1 MRVLKAVPV
10 VAAVALVLAGCGGG
24 TTPAGAGAGT
34 GGAKLDGQ
42 TVEIA
47 AIWSGDEQ
55 EKFKAVLDAFEKKT
69 GAKVTYTSA
78 GDELPTVLATRLA
91 GGSPPDIAV
100 VGQPGLVKTL
110 AKAGSLK
117 PLSAATNKVV
127 DEQFAPV
134 WKKLG
139 TVDGKLYGLVF
150 KAANK
155 STVWYNAKTLGSSFT
170 PPKTWDA
177 FVDTLRT
184 RSDTGSA
191 PLSVGGADG
200 WTLTDWFENV
210 YLQTAGGDMYD
221 KLANHEIPWTDPS
234 VKTALTTLGRAFQGQ
249 FMPSG
254 AASALQ
260 TEFTASVVNVF
271 GPNPRASIV
280 YEGDF
285 VESVITKS
293 TSAQVGKDA
302 KFFPFPTVANTPAVV
317 TGGDTVVA
325 LTDKP
330 ATAALTEFLASA
342 EAATVWAKQGGFL
355 SPNKNVAAADYPNDI
370 ARSLATEV
378 VNTQN
383 VRFDMSDLMPT
394 VLGGTKGDG
403 FWKAMQEFLADPTKV
418 DAILANLETKA
429 TAAYKGL

>member
-10 VAAVALVLAGCGGG
+10 VVAAALVLAGCGGG
-24 TTPAGAGAGT
+24 NAPAASSGA

-42 TVEIA
+42 TVEVA

-55 EKFKAVLDAFEKKT
+55 EKFRAVLDAFEKKT

-117 PLSAATNKVV
+117 PLSATTNKIV
-127 DEQFAPV
+127 DEQYAPV

-155 STVWYNAKTLGSSFT
+155 STVWYNAKTLGASFT

-184 RSDTGSA
+184 RSDTGTA
-191 PLSVGGADG
+191 PLSIGGADG

-234 VKTALTTLGRAFQGQ
+234 VKTALTTLARAFQTQ
-249 FMPSG
+249 FIPSG
-254 AASALQ
+254 TASALQ

-293 TSAQVGKDA
+293 TSAEVGVDA
-302 KFFPFPTVANTPAVV
+302 KFFPFPTVNNTPAVV
-317 TGGDTVVA
+317 SGGDTVVA

-330 ATAALTEFLASA
+330 ATAALTEFLASS

-355 SPNKNVAAADYPNDI
+355 SPNKNVQASDYPNDV

-394 VLGGTKGDG
+394 ALGGTKGDG
-403 FWKAMQEFLADPTKV
+403 FWKAMQDFLADPSKV
-418 DAILANLETKA
+418 DTILTNLETKA
-429 TAAYKGL
+429 AAAYKGL

>member
-1 MRVLKAVPV
+1 MRVLKAIPV
-10 VAAVALVLAGCGGG
+10 VAAAALVLAACGGG
-24 TTPAGAGAGT
+24 NAPAGSSGA

-42 TVEIA
+42 TVEVA

-69 GAKVTYTSA
+69 GAKVTYTAA

-127 DEQFAPV
+127 DEQYAPV

-155 STVWYNAKTLGSSFT
+155 STVWYNAKTLGPSFT

-184 RSDTGSA
+184 RSDTGTA
-191 PLSVGGADG
+191 PLSIGGADG

-234 VKTALTTLGRAFQGQ
+234 VKTALTTLSRAFQSQ
-249 FMPSG
+249 FIPSG
-254 AASALQ
+254 TASALQ
-260 TEFTASVVNVF
+260 TEFPASVVNVF

-293 TSAQVGKDA
+293 TSAKVGQDA
-302 KFFPFPTVANTPAVV
+302 KFFPFPTVNSTPAVV
-317 TGGDTVVA
+317 SGGDTVVA

-330 ATAALTEFLASA
+330 ATAALTEFLASS
-342 EAATVWAKQGGFL
+342 EGATVWAKQGGFL
-355 SPNKNVAAADYPNDI
+355 SPNKNVAASDYPNDI

-394 VLGGTKGDG
+394 ALGGTKGDG
-403 FWKAMQEFLADPTKV
+403 FWKAMQDFLADPTKV